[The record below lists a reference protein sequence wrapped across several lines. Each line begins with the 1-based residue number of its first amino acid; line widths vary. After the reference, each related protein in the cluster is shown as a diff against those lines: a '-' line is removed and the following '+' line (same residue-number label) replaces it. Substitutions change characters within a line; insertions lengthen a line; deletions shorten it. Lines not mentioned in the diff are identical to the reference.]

1 MDYFARSSNYFTNA
15 LNAQERAAR
24 AQTQAQRPDMES
36 DQYSSQLDQ
45 LASQG
50 PIPPQYGFYG
60 VEDEGENHTGTVPLD
75 IKEDLLNRAKAKK
88 RETNGSLRLLAGG
101 GIFHGRG

>member
-1 MDYFARSSNYFTNA
+1 MDYFARNSNYFTNA

-24 AQTQAQRPDMES
+24 AQTMAQQSDMAS
-36 DQYSSQLDQ
+36 DQYSSQFDQ

-50 PIPPQYGFYG
+50 PVPPQYGFYG
-60 VEDEGENHTGTVPLD
+60 VEDDGENHTGTIPLD

-88 RETNGSLRLLAGG
+88 RESNGSLRLLAGG
-101 GIFHGRG
+101 GIFQGS